1 MGLQIEDDITSTVK
15 SLLSA
20 FTSEMGLGYSRAM
33 YFRYSREIDTLV
45 GKYMLSVNSMVKAE
59 ITKKKT

>member
-20 FTSEMGLGYSRAM
+20 FTSEMGLGYGRLCILDIA
-33 YFRYSREIDTLV
+33 
-45 GKYMLSVNSMVKAE
+45 VKL
-59 ITKKKT
+59 ILL